1 MPSVTAFAVL
11 VMFMLAG
18 SGHQPEQR
26 LIPVPDK
33 ATCEAVVTKLYQ
45 NPPPADK
52 VTDFQA
58 GCVELRAP
66 AKGV

>member
-1 MPSVTAFAVL
+1 MPTVTAFAVL
-11 VMFMLAG
+11 VMFMLSG
-18 SGHQPEQR
+18 SGQPVQTK

-33 ATCEAVVTKLYQ
+33 AACEALVTRLYQ
-45 NPPPADK
+45 NPPPASQI
-52 VTDFQA
+52 TDFQA